1 MLWQGQKREL
11 DSIFACPFAGCGLV
25 SGTVCFVDVGDLRDE
40 RIIRIGVC
48 EHGANGQQDF
58 GDCECWTPLVSQ
70 YIKADASVGV
80 DVRMVNAGGEVD
92 LWGLERIIGGEMDC

>member
-1 MLWQGQKREL
+1 M
-11 DSIFACPFAGCGLV
+11 DSRTWETIVSCANFRARVYFFEACNVL
-25 SGTVCFVDVGDLRDE
+25 T
-40 RIIRIGVC
+40 
-48 EHGANGQQDF
+48 F

-70 YIKADASVGV
+70 YIEADASVGV